1 MIKTLLIK
9 NYNATICKI
18 NMQVSSYSVF
28 NHYNRNPQA
37 LLVPKRVKNNIELY
51 RENDFKTL
59 KL

>member
-37 LLVPKRVKNNIELY
+37 QEGL
-51 RENDFKTL
+51 KTI
-59 KL
+59 